1 MKLNIAQISPKQ
13 QNIIM
18 SIVLPSNER
27 GAEQSSAVVVCKN
40 LTKFIKFFELY
51 K

>member
-13 QNIIM
+13 QNVMMIA
-18 SIVLPSNER
+18 VLPLNER
-27 GAEQSSAVVVCKN
+27 GAEQSSVVVVCKN
-40 LTKFIKFFELY
+40 LTKSIKYFELY